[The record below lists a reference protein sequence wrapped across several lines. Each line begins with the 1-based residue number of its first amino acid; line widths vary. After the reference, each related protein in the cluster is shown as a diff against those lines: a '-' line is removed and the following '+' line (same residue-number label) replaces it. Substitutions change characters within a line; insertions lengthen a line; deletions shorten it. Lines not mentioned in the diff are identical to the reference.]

1 MFLCQLKTK
10 LLFILLF
17 PSITQSGSNALHC
30 AALNGHAGVI
40 RVLVP
45 MKCNP
50 NQQRKDGWTPLHLGC
65 WNGHQDV
72 VHELIICKS
81 QVNSRTNVSE
91 IFSAA
96 FAFGV
101 HLELLIQQNASI
113 GTCMITRLSIHMQE
127 GMGAL
132 HLAAAKGC
140 DEIVQELL
148 DAGVAPDMQDKVANL
163 ICITYIVGVYT
174 T

>member
-1 MFLCQLKTK
+1 MPTQNKFIIHSFIPFYHTEWLQCSALCCTKRPCRCYQGLGTHEVQSKPTEKRWLDSPSSWLLEWTSRCCAWAYHLQKPSQLKNK
-10 LLFILLF
+10 RKWNIL
-17 PSITQSGSNALHC
+17 SC
-30 AALNGHAGVI
+30 
-40 RVLVP
+40 
-45 MKCNP
+45 
-50 NQQRKDGWTPLHLGC
+50 LHLEYI
-65 WNGHQDV
+65 WSTV
-72 VHELIICKS
+72 RLV
-81 QVNSRTNVSE
+81 
-91 IFSAA
+91 
-96 FAFGV
+96 
-101 HLELLIQQNASI
+101 QQNASI
-113 GTCMITRLSIHMQE
+113 ETCRIARLFIHMQE

>member
-1 MFLCQLKTK
+1 MFLCQLKTN

-17 PSITQSGSNALHC
+17 PSISQSGSNALHC

-91 IFSAA
+91 IFSAVCIWST
-96 FAFGV
+96 FGV
-101 HLELLIQQNASI
+101 
-113 GTCMITRLSIHMQE
+113 TYT
-127 GMGAL
+127 
-132 HLAAAKGC
+132 AKHQYWNMYDHSSFHPHAGRDGC
-140 DEIVQELL
+140 PSPCCCKGL
-148 DAGVAPDMQDKVANL
+148 
-163 ICITYIVGVYT
+163 
-174 T
+174 

>member
-1 MFLCQLKTK
+1 M
-10 LLFILLF
+10 
-17 PSITQSGSNALHC
+17 
-30 AALNGHAGVI
+30 
-40 RVLVP
+40 
-45 MKCNP
+45 
-50 NQQRKDGWTPLHLGC
+50 
-65 WNGHQDV
+65 QD
-72 VHELIICKS
+72 
-81 QVNSRTNVSE
+81 
-91 IFSAA
+91 
-96 FAFGV
+96 
-101 HLELLIQQNASI
+101 
-113 GTCMITRLSIHMQE
+113 